1 MDKGLSSQSYCFT
14 SSHIR
19 MWELDY
25 KETECQRIDAFSPY
39 VKNWLIGKDS
49 DTRKDWRQEDKGIIE
64 DETVGWHH
72 QQDGHEFEQALDVG
86 DGQGSLV
93 WCSPWGCKRVGHDLA
108 TELNWTEPYYPVNPL
123 LDVYLKE
130 IFFFLVNAEIYMCPM
145 FIYSL
150 IYNSW
155 DREWKLLSRVWLFA
169 NPWTLET
176 LEFSRPEYW
185 IG

>member
-1 MDKGLSSQSYCFT
+1 MDKGLSSQSYCFN
-14 SSHIR
+14 SSHVR

-49 DTRKDWRQEDKGIIE
+49 DAGKDWRQEEKEIIE
-64 DETVGWHH
+64 DETVGCHH
-72 QQDGHEFEQALDVG
+72 QQDRHEFEQALDVG

-108 TELNWTEPYYPVNPL
+108 TELNWTESYYPVNPL

-130 IFFFLVNAEIYMCPM
+130 FFFFLNECRNICAQCSCIALFTIAEIESESCLVVSD
-145 FIYSL
+145 SL
-150 IYNSW
+150 QTYG
-155 DREWKLLSRVWLFA
+155 L
-169 NPWTLET
+169 
-176 LEFSRPEYW
+176 
-185 IG
+185 